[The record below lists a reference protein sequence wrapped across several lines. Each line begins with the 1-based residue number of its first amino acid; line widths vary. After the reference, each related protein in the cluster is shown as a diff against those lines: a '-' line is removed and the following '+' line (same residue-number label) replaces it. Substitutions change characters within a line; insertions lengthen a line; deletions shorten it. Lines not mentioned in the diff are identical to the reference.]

1 MDIFCKK
8 LFAATSI
15 PQDKYVAIATTH
27 LVGNALAWWQATLC
41 TMKPEN
47 RMGLNEFI
55 FPSWQ
60 DFEKEITTRFRR
72 AFDVLKLYE
81 ELKSLRQVGTVEEY
95 NTKFSQIEIRF
106 PKLDQEAKMCLY
118 IAGLGTKVSS
128 HVVAK
133 EPCSLQEAMKMA
145 AVFGENRFQAL
156 TEAYQPADMMD
167 LGQLNLRCFN
177 CDSTMHLLKHCS
189 HQVKKN
195 LNRNTTYNQNNQRN
209 ESRTSFRTKQ
219 NSSARWKDRPNNRR
233 LYLQQVELREEPR
246 NNPNTEDSQGK
257 E

>member
-1 MDIFCKK
+1 MNQPQTHQIQHTPVPTEPRINPTSARIPTFGANPNENIDSWIFSVKSY
-8 LFAATSI
+8 FAATSI

-72 AFDVLKLYE
+72 AFDVPKLYE

-95 NTKFSQIEIRF
+95 NTKFSQIEIRL

-118 IAGLGTKVSS
+118 IAGLGTKVSN

-145 AVFGENRFQAL
+145 AVFGEKRFQVS
-156 TEAYQPADMMD
+156 TEAYQPVDMMN
-167 LGQLNLRCFN
+167 LG
-177 CDSTMHLLKHCS
+177 H
-189 HQVKKN
+189 
-195 LNRNTTYNQNNQRN
+195 
-209 ESRTSFRTKQ
+209 
-219 NSSARWKDRPNNRR
+219 
-233 LYLQQVELREEPR
+233 
-246 NNPNTEDSQGK
+246 
-257 E
+257 